1 MAKKIKISFASV
13 PESILKQDEDGED
26 ILELEVPTT
35 SGRKRVVFH
44 DGDVVS
50 TDDTLV
56 ELALKNY
63 APPRIPINRKAK
75 GENSF
80 SKMYYDYDTVKDIR
94 PFAGVGASTKATKT
108 L

>member
-13 PESILKQDEDGED
+13 PASILKKDEDDED
-26 ILELEVPTT
+26 ILELEIPTT

-50 TDDTLV
+50 TDDALV

-63 APPRIPINRKAK
+63 TPPRIPINRKAK

-80 SKMYYDYDTVKDIR
+80 SKMYYDHNAVKDTR
-94 PFAGVGASTKATKT
+94 PFVGVGASTKATKT